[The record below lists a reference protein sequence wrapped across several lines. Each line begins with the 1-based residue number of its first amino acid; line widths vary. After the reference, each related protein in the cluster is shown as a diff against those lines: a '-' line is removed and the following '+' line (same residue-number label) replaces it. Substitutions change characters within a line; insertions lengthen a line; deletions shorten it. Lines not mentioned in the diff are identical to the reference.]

1 MNKWI
6 VEDWAFD
13 IEVIEGD
20 ATNCRLGLEK
30 GDKFHF
36 EYECPQNLHIV
47 KSFVAVVILHTE
59 VHLKNMK

>member
-13 IEVIEGD
+13 VEITKGE
-20 ATNCRLGLEK
+20 ARSCRLGLEK

-36 EYECPQNLHIV
+36 EYN
-47 KSFVAVVILHTE
+47 
-59 VHLKNMK
+59 